1 MRECREPD
9 GLPNDSQPDI
19 YGKSHAMAHARVIRA
34 TPEHLGQCGGY
45 SEGEGKRGEG
55 RVEVGGGNSPLTA
68 TPPSPPAHPP
78 QGRRNRDERYKTQK
92 DPKTCHQPPR
102 SFCQR

>member
-34 TPEHLGQCGGY
+34 TPEHLGLCGGY

-55 RVEVGGGNSPLTA
+55 RVEVGGGEF
-68 TPPSPPAHPP
+68 PPDRHPP
-78 QGRRNRDERYKTQK
+78 LAPGPPPPGQKKQG
-92 DPKTCHQPPR
+92 
-102 SFCQR
+102 